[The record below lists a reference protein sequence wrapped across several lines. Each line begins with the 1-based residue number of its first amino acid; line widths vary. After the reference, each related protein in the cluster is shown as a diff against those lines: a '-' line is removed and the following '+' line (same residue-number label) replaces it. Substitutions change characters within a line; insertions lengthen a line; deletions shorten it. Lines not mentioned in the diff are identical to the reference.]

1 MIKMARALAWLA
13 SGLLFTSLLSCNKEE
28 GISEPQGG
36 TLPTNYINIKENSF
50 TPPVLYVQAG
60 SSITFVNTTDGD
72 HSIVTED
79 SSTIVSGTIG
89 RRTSF
94 FFKKDTTGTFYYHCG
109 FHPSARGT
117 FIIKP

>member
-1 MIKMARALAWLA
+1 MIKMARVLVVLS
-13 SGLLFTSLLSCNKEE
+13 SGILFNILISCNKGE

-36 TLPTNYINIKENSF
+36 TLPTNYINIQDNSF
-50 TPPVLYVQAG
+50 TPPVLYVQTG

-72 HSIVTED
+72 HSIVTDD

-109 FHPSARGT
+109 FHPSVKGT
-117 FIIKP
+117 FILKP